1 MQVMSG
7 LFWLAGQKG
16 RWRTDGSGVDLHRGE
31 EVGEEGFY
39 AACLL
44 ALLLDDGARER

>member
-1 MQVMSG
+1 MADGS
-7 LFWLAGQKG
+7 KG
-16 RWRTDGSGVDLHRGE
+16 EGRTDGSGVDLHRGE